1 MALTFSENRTKQEL
15 NETLLTIH
23 HSDESFFIE
32 EFPEGKDQYIRSIHK
47 NIYDQL
53 IREVNKNL
61 EMKKIE
67 KEYGDAETRLKEDI
81 KNLIQEI
88 SNDIIPVIQKI
99 EKQFTMKKG
108 LYKDIE
114 FLDISSRNIKK
125 QIIEKIT
132 SIDKKIF
139 WKKLLGRI
147 TNNTTYYK
155 RLEKRVDSIFDPSTI
170 PNIASEISANLLH
183 TIKNT
188 DNNEE
193 KNQR

>member
-32 EFPEGKDQYIRSIHK
+32 EFPEGKDQYIRSINK

-88 SNDIIPVIQKI
+88 SNNIIPVIQKI

-108 LYKDIE
+108 LYKDIG

-125 QIIEKIT
+125 QIIEKTT

-147 TNNTTYYK
+147 SNNTDKTTYYK

-170 PNIASEISANLLH
+170 PNIASEISANLLDK
-183 TIKNT
+183 IQNS
-188 DNNEE
+188 DNNE
-193 KNQR
+193 